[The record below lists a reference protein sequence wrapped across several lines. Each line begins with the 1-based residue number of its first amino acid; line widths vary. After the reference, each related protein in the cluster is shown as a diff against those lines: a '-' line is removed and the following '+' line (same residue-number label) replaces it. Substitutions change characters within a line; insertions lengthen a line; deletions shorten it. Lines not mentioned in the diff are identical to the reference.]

1 MILLNCFYQRCL
13 CGINSVQNV
22 SFRMTSFIRGIQLRH
37 WWSPTR
43 FIGSVNGFRMN
54 EPLGDEL
61 FFEIIPLESMKG
73 IGFISGGSPLYGLNA
88 LGGAVSYKLKNG
100 LDFTDN
106 VLSGLT
112 GSWGRNSISYET
124 GYTSPSEDFGVI
136 LNYKFYDENSWREA
150 SPSDYHSLYINS
162 AYESQKFD
170 LNLGYIHG
178 NSELTGNGV
187 VPAGLLG

>member
-1 MILLNCFYQRCL
+1 M
-13 CGINSVQNV
+13 
-22 SFRMTSFIRGIQLRH
+22 
-37 WWSPTR
+37 
-43 FIGSVNGFRMN
+43 
-54 EPLGDEL
+54 
-61 FFEIIPLESMKG
+61 
-73 IGFISGGSPLYGLNA
+73 NA

-162 AYESQKFD
+162 AYESQ
-170 LNLGYIHG
+170 
-178 NSELTGNGV
+178 NSI
-187 VPAGLLG
+187 